1 MIDLDPYLPLIA
13 AGDENAFA
21 GWLAGAERPLRLS
34 LRRFAAA
41 ADTEAVLQETL
52 LRIWLVAARCEPDGQ
67 PNSLLRF
74 ARRIAANLALDDIRR
89 RRGGAGHGGAGHGGA
104 GRGGTE
110 RGGTEPVQVPPEDD
124 PPDPTPPPDPLL
136 RKRVDDC
143 LGKLP
148 RAPRRAI
155 QMRIDAA
162 GGERDASL
170 AAHLGMRLNTFLQN
184 VTRARRLLEQCLAKS
199 GIVVP
204 A

>member
-1 MIDLDPYLPLIA
+1 MIDLDPYHPLIA
-13 AGDENAFA
+13 AGDQEAFA

-52 LRIWLVAARCEPDGQ
+52 MRIWMVAARCEPDGR

-74 ARRIAANLALDDIRR
+74 ARRIAVNLALDDIRR
-89 RRGGAGHGGAGHGGA
+89 RRGGPGHGGATHGVA
-104 GRGGTE
+104 AI
-110 RGGTEPVQVPPEDD
+110 DD
-124 PPDPTPPPDPLL
+124 SAAIDDLPDPAPPPDPLL

-143 LGKLP
+143 LAKLP

-184 VTRARRLLEQCLAKS
+184 VTRARRLLAACLERS